1 MKPELLTRI
10 EAMTSINEEA
20 LYDLYLNR
28 ELDVSD
34 GGNFDDTFEM
44 GIEVGYTRAVK
55 EILQMIKEET
65 N

>member
-1 MKPELLTRI
+1 MKPELLARI

-20 LYDLYLNR
+20 LYSLYLDG

-34 GGNFDDTFEM
+34 GHNFDDTFEM
-44 GIEVGYTRAVK
+44 GIEVGYVRAVK
-55 EILQMIKEET
+55 EVLQMIKEET